1 MNIRPLSSD
10 GSPVF
15 LPPTGPKIP
24 DRAGEIPRV
33 LKRLKTLIG
42 THHESSV
49 RSGYPLEP
57 TDLRAVVSAL
67 LAETRGED
75 PVPHL
80 DTGNEITTYFRRA
93 LYDELL
99 EEPSNILFTTKVSE
113 DVVRYEAMPVDFW
126 RECLE
131 ALAADLDS
139 SPPS

>member
-24 DRAGEIPRV
+24 DRTGEVPRV

-42 THHESSV
+42 THYESSV
-49 RSGYPLEP
+49 RSGYPLE
-57 TDLRAVVSAL
+57 TIDLRAVVSAL
-67 LAETRGED
+67 LAESRGED
-75 PVPHL
+75 PTPHL

-131 ALAADLDS
+131 ALAVDLDS
-139 SPPS
+139 SP